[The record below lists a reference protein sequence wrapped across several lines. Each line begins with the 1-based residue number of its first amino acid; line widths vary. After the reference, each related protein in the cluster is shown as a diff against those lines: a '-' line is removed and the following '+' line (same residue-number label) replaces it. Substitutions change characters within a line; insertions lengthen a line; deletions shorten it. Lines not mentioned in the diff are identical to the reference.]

1 VIAAGDRILLRLWWV
16 DVTNRAGGWH
26 DAGELDEFATDGAWE
41 ASNTGWLV
49 YEDVHCYV
57 LAGRMTDDGQHVGLV
72 ERVPKACV
80 TRKAVLPAA
89 LGEADSP
96 VITAGGTVSLITDLE
111 HAVEKAVGEVEA
123 EVKVLDGQALAELR
137 RLLAE
142 AKAAEAR
149 LEILAKG
156 YKAEILALAEK
167 YGPEAVAALE
177 AELGK
182 MLAEFK
188 ALFHLG

>member
-26 DAGELDEFATDGAWE
+26 GAGELDEFATDGAWE

-89 LGEADSP
+89 PGEADSP

-111 HAVEKAVGEVEA
+111 HAVEKAVGEAAA
-123 EVKVLDGQALAELR
+123 EVKVLDGQALAEVR
-137 RLLAE
+137 RLLADAKSAE
-142 AKAAEAR
+142 AKAATLVE
-149 LEILAKG
+149 G
-156 YKAEILALAEK
+156 YKAEIAALAAK
-167 YGPEAVAALE
+167 YGPLVVADVE

-182 MLAEFK
+182 LLAEFK